1 MNVKKLV
8 PVVLA
13 AALVAGCA
21 TGSGPKQ
28 TGGTLLGA
36 GLGALAGSQIGS
48 GKGQLAAVAIGALAG
63 AYLGGEVGKSLDAAD
78 RQAMQSNAQN
88 SLEYG
93 RTGQTSSWRNPDS
106 GHSGTFTPTRTYV
119 NTAGSDCRDYESTI
133 YVDGREE
140 TVVGQACRQPDG
152 TWRISQ

>member
-28 TGGTLLGA
+28 TGDTLLSA
-36 GLGALAGSQIGS
+36 VLGALAGSQIGS
-48 GKGQLAAVAIGALAG
+48 GKGQLAAVTIGALAG
-63 AYLGGEVGKSLDAAD
+63 VYLGGEVGKSLDAAD
-78 RQAMQSNAQN
+78 RQAIQSNAQN
-88 SLEYG
+88 SLEDG

-140 TVVGQACRQPDG
+140 TVVGQACRQPEG